1 MNTWR
6 GGRRRVLA
14 IASIATAAAV
24 VVIGGAA
31 TAVSLENQN
40 HNTASLIS
48 SHGAPVK
55 AVATVTPP
63 VAASKCATPTVF
75 TFSGTLSA
83 AAPETVTYRW
93 VYSLGRSG
101 PVETVRF
108 PNAGTKAVTGETV
121 KSEKAGGGW
130 GELTVLSPVAQSSKQ
145 AAYQL
150 LCGGRSV
157 GGITATATVT
167 PATRTTSC
175 ATAPPG
181 FTATGSIRASRAER
195 VTYYWAQ
202 SDGVNSAPAT
212 LTFTKPGTRATEP
225 LTITPPAASGSG
237 TAVLVVT
244 KPVATASS
252 PATYTLTCAATATR
266 PGTTQTAPSTAPQPG
281 TTSTTGAVP
290 PPVPPMSITVSAPT
304 TPIVGQAYSGTAT
317 VTGGDGTYTWS
328 AVELPPGLTATA
340 NGGTLTLGGA
350 PTEMGT
356 WTAYLTASDS
366 ESPARQA
373 TGSLTIT
380 VGPVPVQIYT
390 AGLPD
395 GTVGSSYFT
404 GVGVTATVQGTFTWS
419 VTGLPPGLTFN
430 SALATIN
437 GTPTQPGTYSVA
449 MTVWD
454 SAFPD
459 NPASRTYPLVINPAP

>member
-1 MNTWR
+1 
-6 GGRRRVLA
+6 
-14 IASIATAAAV
+14 
-24 VVIGGAA
+24 
-31 TAVSLENQN
+31 
-40 HNTASLIS
+40 
-48 SHGAPVK
+48 
-55 AVATVTPP
+55 
-63 VAASKCATPTVF
+63 
-75 TFSGTLSA
+75 
-83 AAPETVTYRW
+83 
-93 VYSLGRSG
+93 
-101 PVETVRF
+101 
-108 PNAGTKAVTGETV
+108 
-121 KSEKAGGGW
+121 
-130 GELTVLSPVAQSSKQ
+130 
-145 AAYQL
+145 
-150 LCGGRSV
+150 
-157 GGITATATVT
+157 
-167 PATRTTSC
+167 
-175 ATAPPG
+175 
-181 FTATGSIRASRAER
+181 
-195 VTYYWAQ
+195 
-202 SDGVNSAPAT
+202 
-212 LTFTKPGTRATEP
+212 
-225 LTITPPAASGSG
+225 
-237 TAVLVVT
+237 
-244 KPVATASS
+244 
-252 PATYTLTCAATATR
+252 
-266 PGTTQTAPSTAPQPG
+266 
-281 TTSTTGAVP
+281 
-290 PPVPPMSITVSAPT
+290 MSITVSAPT

-380 VGPVPVQIYT
+380 VGPVPVVIYT